1 MFRKKFD
8 FALIQRQ
15 AVAEDKKDQK
25 KDVPKTPAQYVKGV
39 GPQRYELLKRLGI
52 FTVEDLL
59 TFAPRS
65 YKDLSNLKMISR
77 IKEGEHVTVRGNIY
91 DAKIRTLRGG
101 RSILEVF
108 VEDETGYVVG
118 VWFNQDYLF
127 DKFRDGGTVLFSGK
141 VKLYKFEK
149 QIQNPDFEILSE
161 GPVGGAED
169 LAEIATDPIVPIY
182 RLTEGLTQNILRKI
196 MKNALSDYLD
206 SVPEM
211 LPEELRKKK
220 ELISIGHALKSL
232 HFPES
237 TELGARA
244 RKRLS
249 YDEFF
254 ILELGMS
261 CRRRGIRKEA
271 KPHTIR
277 VTEEIDTHIRA
288 LFPFTFTED
297 QDKVIAEIKSDLES
311 SSPMNRLLQGD
322 VGSGKTAIAVYALLA
337 AVACGYQ
344 GAIMAPTEILASQ
357 HYRTMSDLLSR
368 AKVKARLILG
378 STPQKIK
385 KEILKGARTGQI
397 QIVIG
402 THSLIQ
408 RDVKFRNLAVL
419 VVDEQHKFGVM
430 QRKTFRKKGEN
441 PDCLV
446 MTATPIPR
454 TLMLSVF
461 GDLDV
466 STIEKMPPGRIP
478 VKTVFVP
485 PEKRPEA
492 YDFLKAQIK
501 KGRQVF
507 IVYPLVEESD
517 KLNLQAATE
526 MAEYLQK
533 EVFMQ
538 FKIGLLHGKMKGAE
552 KEEIMNKFRTRF
564 IHILVATIV
573 VEVGVDVPNASM
585 MVVEHAERFGL
596 AQLHQ
601 LRGRIGRGR
610 HKSYFFLFAE
620 AKTSEAKQ
628 RLKIFTR
635 TRSGFRIAEE
645 DLKIRGPGQFFGT
658 AQHGLP
664 ELKIANLIDDYDILR
679 IARKDAFELAKGDP
693 DLTMKE
699 HALIREALLRKFAG
713 RLDLISIG

>member
-1 MFRKKFD
+1 M
-8 FALIQRQ
+8 
-15 AVAEDKKDQK
+15 AEKVKVQNR
-25 KDVPKTPAQYVKGV
+25 DVLETPAQYVKGV

-65 YKDLSNLKMISR
+65 YEDRSNLKTISR
-77 IKEGEHVTVRGNIY
+77 IKEGEHVTIKGAVY
-91 DAKIRTLRGG
+91 DARIRTFRGG
-101 RSILEVF
+101 RTMLEVF
-108 VEDETGYVVG
+108 VEDETGYAVG
-118 VWFNQDYLF
+118 VWFNQEYLYE
-127 DKFRDGGTVLFSGK
+127 KFRDGGTALLSGK
-141 VKLYKFEK
+141 VKLYNFEK
-149 QIQNPDFEILSE
+149 QIHNPYFEILSK

-169 LAEIATDPIVPIY
+169 LAEISTEPIVPIY
-182 RLTEGLTQNILRKI
+182 HLTEGLTQSILRKI
-196 MKNALSDYLD
+196 VRNALADYLD
-206 SVPEM
+206 SFPEM
-211 LPEELRKKK
+211 LPAEFRKKRQ
-220 ELISIGHALKSL
+220 LLSIGFALKSL

-237 TELGARA
+237 MELAARA

-261 CRRRGIRKEA
+261 CRRRSIRRET
-271 KPHTIR
+271 KPHRIK
-277 VTEEIDTHIRA
+277 VIAKIDAHIRA
-288 LFPFTFTED
+288 LFPFEFTED
-297 QDKVIAEIKSDLES
+297 QNKVIAEITSDLES
-311 SSPMNRLLQGD
+311 GYPMNRLLQGD
-322 VGSGKTAIAVYALLA
+322 VGSGKTAVAVYALLA

-357 HYRTMSDLLSR
+357 HYGTMRELLSK

-378 STPQKIK
+378 STPQGTK
-385 KEILKGARTGQI
+385 KEILKGAQTGEI

-402 THSLIQ
+402 THALIQ
-408 RDVKFRNLAVL
+408 KSVKFKNLAVL
-419 VVDEQHKFGVM
+419 VVDEQHKFGVL
-430 QRKTFRKKGEN
+430 QRSTFRKKGEN

-478 VKTVFVP
+478 VKTVWVP
-485 PEKRPEA
+485 PEKRAQA
-492 YDFLKAQIK
+492 YDFLKKQIK

-517 KLNLQAATE
+517 RINLKAATE
-526 MAEYLQK
+526 MAERLQ
-533 EVFMQ
+533 EGPFRQ
-538 FKIGLLHGKMKGAE
+538 FKVGLLHGKMKGTE
-552 KEEIMNKFRTRF
+552 KEKIMNKFRRRF

-573 VEVGVDVPNASM
+573 VEVGVDVPNASI

-610 HKSYFFLFAE
+610 HKSYFMLFAE
-620 AKTSEAKQ
+620 AKTREAKE

-645 DLKIRGPGQFFGT
+645 DLRIRGPGQFFGT

-664 ELKIANLIDDYDILR
+664 ELKIANLIEDYDILR
-679 IARKDAFELAKGDP
+679 LARKDAFELAKNDP

-699 HALIREALLRKFAG
+699 HAPVRHALLKKFAG
-713 RLDLISIG
+713 RLDLIRVG